1 MSALLSL
8 QQDARSRNPRR
19 LAALLLCALA
29 LGGCDRLF
37 NRNAAALPAIAD
49 VRASYDKSGVTNA
62 EIDYDGTVIVMRV
75 RQPPAQLQ
83 RGGSLWAKVGPYIYL
98 FNPATQRIMDAN
110 PRITAV
116 RVITL
121 GTRGREVARAT
132 LPAGALNELTWLRT
146 LNLLGHAVNEGT
158 ARPVTLEDLVRWG
171 EQYTR
176 FRYNPDFVPEAAGR
190 SRENP

>member
-1 MSALLSL
+1 MRLHGHG
-8 QQDARSRNPRR
+8 ARFDRR
-19 LAALLLCALA
+19 WLAALLACSLVT
-29 LGGCDRLF
+29 GCDRIF
-37 NRNAAALPAIAD
+37 KSNAPALPAID
-49 VRASYDKSGVTNA
+49 EVRTAYEKSGVTNA
-62 EIDYDGTVIVMRV
+62 DIEYEGTTIVLRV

-110 PRITAV
+110 PGISAV

-132 LPAGALNELTWLRT
+132 LLAGALNELTWLRT

-158 ARPVTLEDLVRWG
+158 ARPGTLSDLVRWG
-171 EQYTR
+171 EEYTR
-176 FRYNPDFVPEAAGR
+176 YRYNPDFVPEAAGR
-190 SRENP
+190 SNEQRP

>member
-1 MSALLSL
+1 MGLLERCL
-8 QQDARSRNPRR
+8 RFDNRR
-19 LAALLLCALA
+19 LAVLLIATLGT
-29 LGGCDRLF
+29 GGCDRIL
-37 NRNAAALPAIAD
+37 NRGAPALPAIED
-49 VRASYDKSGVTNA
+49 VRTTYGKSGVTNA
-62 EIDYDGTVIVMRV
+62 DIEYDGAVIVLRV

-110 PRITAV
+110 PAVSAV

-121 GTRGREVARAT
+121 GTRGREIARAT
-132 LPAGALNELTWLRT
+132 LPVGALNELTWLRT

-158 ARPVTLEDLVRWG
+158 TRPATLSDLVRWG

-190 SRENP
+190 TPEQKP